1 MIAQTFVEQKTLND
15 AVWMYVVANMAVSVV
30 LVGKEGIVTYADD
43 VFGDDITGGLS
54 TT

>member
-1 MIAQTFVEQKTLND
+1 MIAQTFVEQKTLKD
-15 AVWMYVVANMAVSVV
+15 AAWMYVVVNMAVSVA